1 MQYIDTVGHHL
12 IIVDT
17 LGATKIVLIKGVPSF
32 HRLYCTLASLSKLRK
47 ICPYFTNEG
56 VSIHSPG
63 CKLLPLLGQL
73 DNFSTTICDSCSM
86 SMHVHVHVHV
96 HVAVAVTLSLSRKA
110 ERVRERERDGLS
122 LVSSCPVVWVY
133 MSACSLYMYVA

>member
-1 MQYIDTVGHHL
+1 MRE
-12 IIVDT
+12 
-17 LGATKIVLIKGVPSF
+17 F
-32 HRLYCTLASLSKLRK
+32 RC
-47 ICPYFTNEG
+47 

-96 HVAVAVTLSLSRKA
+96 HVAVAVTLYLSRKA
-110 ERVRERERDGLS
+110 ERVSEREWLWTQSGLIMS
-122 LVSSCPVVWVY
+122 SGMGLHVSMQPVHVCGVIIGFSCKGSRILGCLLVNCVPNWF
-133 MSACSLYMYVA
+133 L